1 MDWAPVL
8 IMLLLAMLLPTTTTV
23 FGLRAAQ
30 PQCPHNNTVGP
41 NYVLTYLRLDLLVG
55 QALVLTM
62 LVLTMLLLTTYSVLS
77 TFFLISS

>member
-55 QALVLTM
+55 QALVLSCKD
-62 LVLTMLLLTTYSVLS
+62 LVEVAVDARRH
-77 TFFLISS
+77 LISA